1 MDYCDDPHLDD
12 PSTLQI
18 GKTWNGLAILIQ
30 LNERAHDP
38 QTELLREFLRQHEDS
53 ELVLVPTGGYSN
65 YPGGASLGYFE
76 IRKAHTPKRPWWRRI
91 LG

>member
-1 MDYCDDPHLDD
+1 MNYCDNPHLDD
-12 PSTLQI
+12 PSTMKI

-53 ELVLVPTGGYSN
+53 HLVLIPTGGYANSA
-65 YPGGASLGYFE
+65 GARLKNFE
-76 IRKAHTPKRPWWRRI
+76 VRKAHAPKRGWWRRW
-91 LG
+91 LP